1 MSQLIPSGV
10 TADTS
15 ADFPLASG
23 ESVTIGIFAAAAV
36 AFYDDTR
43 AEIQRKASNGQYYTV
58 KNGVLGKEY
67 GEHVISGPGTFR
79 VVKRASAVAF
89 GVDKD

>member
-1 MSQLIPSGV
+1 MSELIPSGT
-10 TADTS
+10 TAVTS
-15 ADFPLASG
+15 ADFTNTSG
-23 ESVTIGIFAAAAV
+23 AAITIGIFAAAAV

-58 KNGVLGKEY
+58 KNGVLGRDY